1 MKIDITIEDYGI
13 IINALHYYKKVEKK
27 GNFQQYDDERIN
39 SLRDKLAQ
47 MVWEQMIWNDKMID
61 WDTRFHGHYL
71 IPDAEKDKIALLR
84 VIECTNGCIQHT
96 YRSEE
101 DDTLTVDEVRDAMK
115 FSMTAMKKMEIPLG
129 EEVITFSPET
139 AELFTEM
146 RRLYI
151 SGAKQ
156 NNQADYNEF
165 LKGSKANLLAVGRE
179 RILEARRLAFN
190 HIDELPPHTLEWG
203 LAYIFSFAE
212 WMPYD

>member
-1 MKIDITIEDYGI
+1 
-13 IINALHYYKKVEKK
+13 
-27 GNFQQYDDERIN
+27 
-39 SLRDKLAQ
+39 
-47 MVWEQMIWNDKMID
+47 
-61 WDTRFHGHYL
+61 
-71 IPDAEKDKIALLR
+71 
-84 VIECTNGCIQHT
+84 
-96 YRSEE
+96 
-101 DDTLTVDEVRDAMK
+101 MK
-115 FSMTAMKKMEIPLG
+115 FSMGCMKTMEIPLG
-129 EEVITFSPET
+129 EEVITFAPET

-165 LKGSKANLLAVGRE
+165 LKGSKANLLAVGKE

-212 WMPYD
+212 WIPYE

>member
-1 MKIDITIEDYGI
+1 MET
-13 IINALHYYKKVEKK
+13 
-27 GNFQQYDDERIN
+27 
-39 SLRDKLAQ
+39 
-47 MVWEQMIWNDKMID
+47 MID
-61 WDTRFHGHYL
+61 WNARFQAL
-71 IPDAEKDKIALLR
+71 PDAEKDKIALLR
-84 VIECTNGCIQHT
+84 VIECTNGIIQ
-96 YRSEE
+96 YKFRDEKE
-101 DDTLTVDEVRDAMK
+101 DALTVEETRDAMK
-115 FSMTAMKKMEIPLG
+115 FSMGCIKRMEIPLG
-129 EEVITFSPET
+129 DEVITFAPDT

-156 NNQADYNEF
+156 NNQVDFNEF
-165 LKGSKANLLAVGRE
+165 LKGSNSNLLAVGKE

>member
-1 MKIDITIEDYGI
+1 
-13 IINALHYYKKVEKK
+13 
-27 GNFQQYDDERIN
+27 
-39 SLRDKLAQ
+39 
-47 MVWEQMIWNDKMID
+47 MID
-61 WDTRFHGHYL
+61 WDARFSAL
-71 IPDAEKDKIALLR
+71 PDAEKDKIALLR
-84 VIECTNGCIQHT
+84 LVECSNGVIQFKFRDEDEDAL
-96 YRSEE
+96 SVEE
-101 DDTLTVDEVRDAMK
+101 TRNSMK
-115 FSMTAMKKMEIPLG
+115 FSMKCMKTMEIPLG

-156 NNQADYNEF
+156 NNQVDFNEF
-165 LKGSKANLLAVGRE
+165 LKGSKANLLAVGKE

-190 HIDELPPHTLEWG
+190 HIDELPPHTLDWG